1 MSFLFRCLIVFK
13 IRSEGDYKDD
23 VQKNKNQK
31 FPAHEDK
38 IVVFRVKH
46 LFPERHIGIKQ

>member
-13 IRSEGDYKDD
+13 IRSQGDYKDD
-23 VQKNKNQK
+23 VQKKKSYK
-31 FPAHEDK
+31 FPAQEEK
-38 IVVFRVKH
+38 IVIFRVKH